1 MGAGNSQFQVSSQ
14 VYIRI
19 GVVRKTQQLVYRI
32 TQKIKTKIEKNT
44 FNKKLKRFK
53 FETVQTIFQRR

>member
-32 TQKIKTKIEKNT
+32 TQKIKTKI
-44 FNKKLKRFK
+44 
-53 FETVQTIFQRR
+53 